1 MAIAQGTSS
10 SLDHLILATVWEAS
24 IIRLPQI
31 TDEEMEASKGYAV
44 SFPWKY
50 LEAEVRKTDPWA
62 KVASM
67 QT

>member
-1 MAIAQGTSS
+1 M
-10 SLDHLILATVWEAS
+10 
-24 IIRLPQI
+24 IRLPQF
-31 TDEEMEASKGYAV
+31 TDEEMEASRGYAV

-50 LEAEVRKTDPWA
+50 LEAEVRKTAPWA